1 MYLCFRFS
9 TNLTNVINLKNK
21 IMKVTRLLMIGIL
34 GISMVF
40 SGCKSLNNTTKGAA
54 IGTVAGAAVGA
65 GVGKLLGNTAI
76 GAIAGAAVGG
86 TTGVLIGKK
95 MDKQAA
101 ELEAQ
106 LGKNA
111 EVERIGEGIKV
122 TFESG
127 ILFQTGK
134 ADLNESSKTA
144 LTKFAKTLSDYPDTN
159 VMIYGHTDNTGSDA
173 INQPLSENRANAV
186 KKYLVGAGVGG
197 SRITTQGMG
206 SSTPVATNDTDAGR
220 QQNRRVEIAI
230 TANEEMMKKAQAGE
244 L

>member
-1 MYLCFRFS
+1 
-9 TNLTNVINLKNK
+9 
-21 IMKVTRLLMIGIL
+21 MKVSRLFTVAIL
-34 GISMVF
+34 SSALVF

-54 IGTVAGAAVGA
+54 IGSVAGAAVGA
-65 GVGKLLGNTAI
+65 GVGKLLGNVAV

-86 TTGVLIGKK
+86 TTGALIGKK

-106 LGKNA
+106 LGQNA
-111 EVERIGEGIKV
+111 DVERIGEGIKV

-127 ILFQTGK
+127 ILFQTNK
-134 ADLNESSKTA
+134 ADLNTSSKDA

-159 VMIYGHTDNTGSDA
+159 IMIYGHTDNTGTDG
-173 INQPLSENRANAV
+173 INQPLSERRANAV
-186 KKYLVGAGVGG
+186 KVFLVNAGVG
-197 SRITTQGMG
+197 SPRITTQGMG
-206 SSTPVATNDTDAGR
+206 SSSPVATNDTEAGR

-230 TANEEMMKKAQAGE
+230 TANEDMLKKAQAGE

>member
-1 MYLCFRFS
+1 
-9 TNLTNVINLKNK
+9 
-21 IMKVTRLLMIGIL
+21 MKGTRLLVVSLLSVSMI
-34 GISMVF
+34 F
-40 SGCKSLNNTTKGAA
+40 TGCKSMSNALKGGA

-65 GVGKLLGNTAI
+65 GIGKLVGNTAV

-86 TTGVLIGKK
+86 TTGALIGRK

-106 LGKNA
+106 LGENA
-111 EVERIGEGIKV
+111 AVERIGEGIKV

-127 ILFQTGK
+127 ILFNTGK
-134 ADLNESSKTA
+134 ADLSNSSKTA
-144 LTKFAKTLSDYPDTN
+144 LTKFSKTLTDYPDTD

-173 INQPLSENRANAV
+173 INQPLSENRAAAV
-186 KKYLVGAGVGG
+186 KAFLVSKGVSS

-206 SSTPVATNDTDAGR
+206 STSPVGTNDTEAGR
-220 QQNRRVEIAI
+220 TQNRRVEVAI
-230 TANEEMMKKAQAGE
+230 TANEEMLKKAQAGE

>member
-1 MYLCFRFS
+1 
-9 TNLTNVINLKNK
+9 
-21 IMKVTRLLMIGIL
+21 MKATRLLTIGL
-34 GISMVF
+34 LSFSLVF

-65 GVGKLLGNTAI
+65 GVGKLLGNVAI

-86 TTGVLIGKK
+86 TTGALIGKK

-101 ELEAQ
+101 ELESQ

-111 EVERIGEGIKV
+111 SVERIGEGIKV

-134 ADLNESSKTA
+134 AVLSSSSKDA
-144 LTKFAKTLSDYPDTN
+144 LTKFSKTLKDYSDTN

-173 INQPLSENRANAV
+173 INQPLSEDRAKAV
-186 KKYLVGAGVGG
+186 KDFLVAQGVSG

-206 SSTPVATNDTDAGR
+206 
-220 QQNRRVEIAI
+220 
-230 TANEEMMKKAQAGE
+230 
-244 L
+244 

>member
-1 MYLCFRFS
+1 
-9 TNLTNVINLKNK
+9 
-21 IMKVTRLLMIGIL
+21 MKVTRLLVICLLSSSMI
-34 GISMVF
+34 F

-54 IGTVAGAAVGA
+54 IGTIAGAAVGA
-65 GVGKLLGNTAI
+65 GVGKLLGNTAV

-86 TTGVLIGKK
+86 TTGALIGKK

-106 LGKNA
+106 LGNNA

-134 ADLNESSKTA
+134 AELNVSSKEA
-144 LTKFAKTLSDYPDTN
+144 LTKFAKTLMEYPDTD
-159 VMIYGHTDNTGSDA
+159 VMIYGHTDITGSDA
-173 INQPLSENRANAV
+173 INQPLSENRANSV
-186 KKYLVGAGVGG
+186 KRFLVSEGVAG

-206 SSTPVATNDTDAGR
+206 SSAPVASNDTEAGK

-230 TANEEMMKKAQAGE
+230 TANEAMMKKAQAGE

>member
-1 MYLCFRFS
+1 
-9 TNLTNVINLKNK
+9 
-21 IMKVTRLLMIGIL
+21 MKVSRLLMVGLIAV
-34 GISMVF
+34 SMVF

-65 GVGKLLGNTAI
+65 GVGKLLGNTAV

-86 TTGVLIGKK
+86 TTGALIGKK

-101 ELEAQ
+101 ELEEQ
-106 LGKNA
+106 LGNNA

-134 ADLNESSKTA
+134 ADLNNSSKEA
-144 LTKFAKTLSDYPDTN
+144 LTKFAKTLMEYPDTD
-159 VMIYGHTDNTGSDA
+159 VMIYGHTDITGSDA

-186 KKYLVGAGVGG
+186 KRYLVGEGVGG

-206 SSTPVATNDTDAGR
+206 SSAPVASNDTEAGR

-230 TANEEMMKKAQAGE
+230 TANEAMLKKAQAGE

>member
-1 MYLCFRFS
+1 MKISRLF
-9 TNLTNVINLKNK
+9 TVVILSSA
-21 IMKVTRLLMIGIL
+21 L
-34 GISMVF
+34 VF

-54 IGTVAGAAVGA
+54 IGSVAGAAVGA
-65 GVGKLLGNTAI
+65 GVGKLLGNVAV

-86 TTGVLIGKK
+86 TTGALIGKK

-106 LGKNA
+106 LGQNA
-111 EVERIGEGIKV
+111 DVERIGEGIKV

-127 ILFQTGK
+127 ILFQTNK
-134 ADLNESSKTA
+134 ADLNTSSKDA

-159 VMIYGHTDNTGSDA
+159 IMIYGHTDNTGTDA
-173 INQPLSENRANAV
+173 INQPLSERRANAV
-186 KKYLVGAGVGG
+186 KVFLVNAGVG
-197 SRITTQGMG
+197 SPRITTQGMG
-206 SSTPVATNDTDAGR
+206 SSSPVATNDTEAGR

-230 TANEEMMKKAQAGE
+230 TANEDMLKKAQAGE

>member
-1 MYLCFRFS
+1 
-9 TNLTNVINLKNK
+9 
-21 IMKVTRLLMIGIL
+21 MKVTRLLMIVL
-34 GISMVF
+34 LCFSLVF
-40 SGCKSLNNTTKGAA
+40 SGCKSMNNTTKGAV

-86 TTGVLIGKK
+86 TTGALIGKK

-106 LGKNA
+106 LGNNA

-127 ILFQTGK
+127 ILFETNK
-134 ADLNESSKTA
+134 AELNFSSRTA
-144 LTKFAKTLSDYPDTN
+144 LSKFAKTLMDYPDTN
-159 VMIYGHTDNTGSDA
+159 VMIYGHTDITGSDA

-186 KKYLVGAGVGG
+186 KKYLVDEGVNGA
-197 SRITTQGMG
+197 RITTQGMG
-206 SSTPVATNDTDAGR
+206 SYSPVASNDTEAGR

-230 TANEEMMKKAQAGE
+230 TANEEMMKKAEAGE

>member
-1 MYLCFRFS
+1 MKATRVLTIGLLSFS
-9 TNLTNVINLKNK
+9 L
-21 IMKVTRLLMIGIL
+21 
-34 GISMVF
+34 VF
-40 SGCKSLNNTTKGAA
+40 SGCKSLNNMTKGAA
-54 IGTVAGAAVGA
+54 IGTIAGAAVGA
-65 GVGKLLGNTAI
+65 GVGKLLGNVAV

-86 TTGVLIGKK
+86 TTGALIGKK

-106 LGKNA
+106 LGENA
-111 EVERIGEGIKV
+111 AVERIGEGIKV

-134 ADLNESSKTA
+134 AILSNSSKDA
-144 LTKFAKTLSDYPDTN
+144 LTKFSKTLIDYPDTD

-186 KKYLVGAGVGG
+186 KDFLVAQGVDTK
-197 SRITTQGMG
+197 RITTQGLG
-206 SSTPVATNDTDAGR
+206 SSSPAATNDTDAGR

>member
-1 MYLCFRFS
+1 
-9 TNLTNVINLKNK
+9 
-21 IMKVTRLLMIGIL
+21 MKGTRLLVVGL
-34 GISMVF
+34 LSVSLVF
-40 SGCKSLNNTTKGAA
+40 SGCKSWSNAVKGGT
-54 IGTVAGAAVGA
+54 IGTIAGAAVGA
-65 GVGKLLGNTAI
+65 GVGKLLGNTAV

-106 LGKNA
+106 LGTNA

-127 ILFQTGK
+127 ILFNTGK
-134 ADLNESSKTA
+134 ADLSTSSITA
-144 LTKFAKTLSDYPDTN
+144 LTKFAKTLMDYPDTD

-186 KKYLVGAGVGG
+186 KAFLVAQGVVS
-197 SRITTQGMG
+197 SRLTTQGMG
-206 SSTPVATNDTDAGR
+206 STSPVATNDTEAGR
-220 QQNRRVEIAI
+220 TQNRRVEIAI
-230 TANEEMMKKAQAGE
+230 TANEEMLKKAQAGE

>member
-1 MYLCFRFS
+1 MKA
-9 TNLTNVINLKNK
+9 TNVLTIG
-21 IMKVTRLLMIGIL
+21 LLSFSLI
-34 GISMVF
+34 F
-40 SGCKSLNNTTKGAA
+40 SGCKSMNNTTKGAA

-65 GVGKLLGNTAI
+65 GVGKLLGNVAV

-86 TTGVLIGKK
+86 TTGALIGKK

-101 ELEAQ
+101 ELEEQ
-106 LGKNA
+106 LGENA
-111 EVERIGEGIKV
+111 AVERIGEGIKV

-134 ADLNESSKTA
+134 ATLSESSKDA
-144 LTKFAKTLSDYPDTN
+144 LTKFAQTLIDYPDTD

-173 INQPLSENRANAV
+173 INQPLSENRAKAV
-186 KKYLVGAGVGG
+186 KDFLVSKGVDAK
-197 SRITTQGMG
+197 RLTTQGMG
-206 SSTPVATNDTDAGR
+206 STSPVATNDTEAGR

-230 TANEEMMKKAQAGE
+230 TANEEMLRKAQAGE

>member
-1 MYLCFRFS
+1 
-9 TNLTNVINLKNK
+9 
-21 IMKVTRLLMIGIL
+21 MKVTRLLIICL
-34 GISMVF
+34 LSSSLIF
-40 SGCKSLNNTTKGAA
+40 SGCKSLNKTTKGAA
-54 IGTVAGAAVGA
+54 IGTIAGAAVGA
-65 GVGKLLGNTAI
+65 GVGKLLGNTAV

-86 TTGVLIGKK
+86 TTGALIGKK

-106 LGKNA
+106 LGNNA

-134 ADLNESSKTA
+134 ADLNVSSKEA
-144 LTKFAKTLSDYPDTN
+144 LTKFAKTLMEYPDTD
-159 VMIYGHTDNTGSDA
+159 VMIYGHTDITGSDA

-186 KKYLVGAGVGG
+186 KRFLVSEGVAG
-197 SRITTQGMG
+197 SRISTQGMG
-206 SSTPVATNDTDAGR
+206 SSAPVASNETDAGR

-230 TANEEMMKKAQAGE
+230 TANEDMMKKAQAGD

>member
-1 MYLCFRFS
+1 
-9 TNLTNVINLKNK
+9 
-21 IMKVTRLLMIGIL
+21 MKVSRLFTVAIL
-34 GISMVF
+34 SSALVF

-54 IGTVAGAAVGA
+54 IGSVAGAAVGA
-65 GVGKLLGNTAI
+65 GVGKLLGNVAV

-86 TTGVLIGKK
+86 TTGALIGKK

-106 LGKNA
+106 LGQNA
-111 EVERIGEGIKV
+111 DVERIGEGIKV

-127 ILFQTGK
+127 ILFQTNK
-134 ADLNESSKTA
+134 ADLNTSSKDA

-159 VMIYGHTDNTGSDA
+159 IMIYGHTDNTGTDA
-173 INQPLSENRANAV
+173 INQPLSERRANAV
-186 KKYLVGAGVGG
+186 KVFLVNAGVG
-197 SRITTQGMG
+197 SPRITTQGMG
-206 SSTPVATNDTDAGR
+206 SSSPVATNDTEAGR

-230 TANEEMMKKAQAGE
+230 TANEDMLKKAQAGE

>member
-1 MYLCFRFS
+1 
-9 TNLTNVINLKNK
+9 
-21 IMKVTRLLMIGIL
+21 MKVTRLLIICL
-34 GISMVF
+34 LSSSLIF

-54 IGTVAGAAVGA
+54 IGTIAGAAVGA
-65 GVGKLLGNTAI
+65 GVGKLLGNTAV

-86 TTGVLIGKK
+86 TTGALIGKK

-106 LGKNA
+106 LGNNA

-134 ADLNESSKTA
+134 AELNVSSKEA
-144 LTKFAKTLSDYPDTN
+144 LTKFAKTLIEYPDTD
-159 VMIYGHTDNTGSDA
+159 VMIYGHTDITGSDA

-186 KKYLVGAGVGG
+186 KRFLVSEGVAG

-206 SSTPVATNDTDAGR
+206 SSAPVASNDTDAGR

-230 TANEEMMKKAQAGE
+230 TANEDMMKKAQAGE

>member
-1 MYLCFRFS
+1 
-9 TNLTNVINLKNK
+9 
-21 IMKVTRLLMIGIL
+21 MKVTRLLIICL
-34 GISMVF
+34 LSSSLIF

-54 IGTVAGAAVGA
+54 IGTIAGAAVGA
-65 GVGKLLGNTAI
+65 GVGKLLGNTAV

-86 TTGVLIGKK
+86 TTGALIGKK

-106 LGKNA
+106 LGNNA

-134 ADLNESSKTA
+134 ADLNVSSKEA
-144 LTKFAKTLSDYPDTN
+144 LTKFAKTLIEYPDTD
-159 VMIYGHTDNTGSDA
+159 VMIYGHTDITGSDA
-173 INQPLSENRANAV
+173 INQPLSENRANSV
-186 KKYLVGAGVGG
+186 KRFLVGEGVAS

-206 SSTPVATNDTDAGR
+206 SSAPIASNDTEAGK

>member
-1 MYLCFRFS
+1 MS
-9 TNLTNVINLKNK
+9 NALK
-21 IMKVTRLLMIGIL
+21 G
-34 GISMVF
+34 G
-40 SGCKSLNNTTKGAA
+40 A

-65 GVGKLLGNTAI
+65 GIGKLVGNTAV

-86 TTGVLIGKK
+86 TTGALIGRK

-106 LGKNA
+106 LGENA
-111 EVERIGEGIKV
+111 AVERIGEGIKV

-127 ILFQTGK
+127 ILFNTGK
-134 ADLNESSKTA
+134 ADLSSSSKTA
-144 LTKFAKTLSDYPDTN
+144 LTKFSQTLIDYPDTD

-173 INQPLSENRANAV
+173 INQPLSENRAAAV
-186 KKYLVGAGVGG
+186 RSFLVSKGVAS

-206 SSTPVATNDTDAGR
+206 STSPVATNDTDAGR
-220 QQNRRVEIAI
+220 TQNRRVEVAI
-230 TANEEMMKKAQAGE
+230 TANEEMLKKAQAGE

>member
-1 MYLCFRFS
+1 M
-9 TNLTNVINLKNK
+9 
-21 IMKVTRLLMIGIL
+21 
-34 GISMVF
+34 
-40 SGCKSLNNTTKGAA
+40 NNTTKGAA

-65 GVGKLLGNTAI
+65 GVGKLLGNVAV

-86 TTGVLIGKK
+86 TTGALIGKK

-101 ELEAQ
+101 ELEEQ
-106 LGKNA
+106 LGENA
-111 EVERIGEGIKV
+111 AVERIGEGIKV

-134 ADLNESSKTA
+134 ATLSESSKDA
-144 LTKFAKTLSDYPDTN
+144 LTKFAQTLIDYPDTD

-173 INQPLSENRANAV
+173 INQPLSENRAKAV
-186 KKYLVGAGVGG
+186 KDFLVSKGVDAK
-197 SRITTQGMG
+197 RLTTQGMG
-206 SSTPVATNDTDAGR
+206 STSPVATNDTEAGR

-230 TANEEMMKKAQAGE
+230 TANEEMLRKAQAGE

>member
-1 MYLCFRFS
+1 
-9 TNLTNVINLKNK
+9 
-21 IMKVTRLLMIGIL
+21 MKVTRLLIICLLSSSMI
-34 GISMVF
+34 F

-54 IGTVAGAAVGA
+54 IGTIAGAAVGA
-65 GVGKLLGNTAI
+65 GVGKLLGNTAV

-86 TTGVLIGKK
+86 TTGALIGKK

-106 LGKNA
+106 LGNNA

-134 ADLNESSKTA
+134 ADLNVSSKEA
-144 LTKFAKTLSDYPDTN
+144 LTKFAKTLMEYPDTD
-159 VMIYGHTDNTGSDA
+159 VMIYGHTDITGSDA
-173 INQPLSENRANAV
+173 INQPLSENRANSV
-186 KKYLVGAGVGG
+186 KRFLVSEGVAG
-197 SRITTQGMG
+197 SRITTQGLG
-206 SSTPVATNDTDAGR
+206 SSSPIASNDTDAGR

>member
-1 MYLCFRFS
+1 
-9 TNLTNVINLKNK
+9 
-21 IMKVTRLLMIGIL
+21 MKVSRLLVIGML
-34 GISMVF
+34 SFSLVF

-65 GVGKLLGNTAI
+65 GVGKLLGNVAV

-86 TTGVLIGKK
+86 TTGALIGRK

-106 LGKNA
+106 LGNNA

-127 ILFQTGK
+127 ILFETNK
-134 ADLNESSKTA
+134 AELNLSSRTA
-144 LTKFAKTLSDYPDTN
+144 LSKFAKTLIDYPDTD
-159 VMIYGHTDNTGSDA
+159 VMIYGHTDITGSDA

-186 KKYLVGAGVGG
+186 KRFLVNEGVA
-197 SRITTQGMG
+197 SPRITTQGLG
-206 SSTPVATNDTDAGR
+206 SSSPVASNDTDAGR